1 MLYTG
6 EIIKGK
12 WNKNSYIVLQKL
24 GQGGIGSIFKVK
36 DKYGNVKAIK
46 ISSDINSITR
56 EYENMK
62 RFKMMSAIPKAY
74 EIDDYKKYGET
85 FHFFTLEYISGY
97 NLKELM
103 RLKRCILSD
112 IIIIG
117 TTILKNLKV
126 IYDLGYIY
134 GDIKLENIMI
144 DAASKK
150 IYLIDFG
157 GAVEKGQGI
166 KEYTPT
172 YNIVSW
178 GMDNKDNS
186 TSMIFSVN
194 MILTSL
200 ILKHEPSPLLKDI
213 KAVALE
219 LKNNDVDN
227 RLKRI
232 LLSGLGGKHKSVD
245 KYMQELKS
253 INSRKS
259 KYKDIDIIDFIFKGS
274 IFMFMIVL
282 TIGVS
287 KKWM

>member
-1 MLYTG
+1 MLYIG

-12 WNKNSYIVLQKL
+12 WNNNKYIVLQKL
-24 GQGGIGSIFKVK
+24 GQGGVGSVFKVK
-36 DKYGNVKAIK
+36 DKYGNIRAIK

-62 RFKMMSAIPKAY
+62 RFKMMSSVPRAY

-97 NLKELM
+97 NLKEIM
-103 RLKRCILSD
+103 KMKNFILSD
-112 IIIIG
+112 VSILG
-117 TTILKNLKV
+117 TIILKNLKV

-134 GDIKLENIMI
+134 NDIKLENIMI
-144 DAASKK
+144 STSSKK

-178 GMDNKDNS
+178 GMDSKDNS

-194 MILTSL
+194 MILISL

-213 KAVALE
+213 KEVMLE
-219 LKNNDVDN
+219 LRNNTVDN
-227 RLKRI
+227 RLKR
-232 LLSGLGGKHKSVD
+232 LLLLGLSGKYENID
-245 KYMQELKS
+245 KYTKELKN
-253 INSRKS
+253 INSTKS
-259 KYKDIDIIDFIFKGS
+259 KYKNIDIIDFIFKGS
-274 IFMFMIVL
+274 IFMFMVVL
-282 TIGVS
+282 TIGIS